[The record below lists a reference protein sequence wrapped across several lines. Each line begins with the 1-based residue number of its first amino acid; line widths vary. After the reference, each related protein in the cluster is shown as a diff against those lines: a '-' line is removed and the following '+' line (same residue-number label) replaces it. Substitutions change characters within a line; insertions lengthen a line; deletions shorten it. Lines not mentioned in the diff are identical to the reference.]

1 MTPGAKDHIVIG
13 GARQH
18 NLKNINLRIPRG
30 KFIVVTGLSG
40 SGKSSLAFDTIH
52 AEGQRKYVESLSAY
66 ARQFLEQMQKPDCD
80 FIEGLSP
87 TIAIEQRTSGSNPRS
102 TIATTTEI
110 FDYLRLLFAS
120 IGKPHCH
127 QCGRPISSQTVS
139 QIVEKLL
146 SLPQGTRLMLLA
158 PLVQRRKGEYR
169 DVIEKIRRQGFVRV
183 RDRK

>member
-87 TIAIEQRTSGSNPRS
+87 TSRPRRRFS
-102 TIATTTEI
+102 TICV
-110 FDYLRLLFAS
+110 F
-120 IGKPHCH
+120 
-127 QCGRPISSQTVS
+127 
-139 QIVEKLL
+139 
-146 SLPQGTRLMLLA
+146 SLPASATRIVINA
-158 PLVQRRKGEYR
+158 GGRSAAKPFRKSW
-169 DVIEKIRRQGFVRV
+169 KNSSHF
-183 RDRK
+183 RK